1 MEELIAKLNEAREIM
16 RNLNVIN
23 CGVEG
28 GRIRI
33 LVKKFTD
40 VPTKNGTEYEMMKV
54 GDDVSLPY
62 EKRYVENNVVIH
74 TYGTK
79 ADMQK
84 EFAEVAK

>member
-28 GRIRI
+28 GRIQI
-33 LVKKFTD
+33 LVNKFAD
-40 VPTKNGTEYEMMKV
+40 VPTKNGTEYKLRGE
-54 GDDVSLPY
+54 GSGCLPY
-62 EKRYVENNVVIH
+62 EKRYVEDSVIIH

-79 ADMQK
+79 ADMVE
-84 EFAEVAK
+84 EFAEVEK